1 MSKSK
6 GNVVIPDEYIKKFG
20 ADVVRTYLMFIGPF
34 EQGGDWRD
42 AGIMGPV
49 RFLDRVW
56 TLSRKQEAGNRK
68 QETRGKVSPWL
79 HAPIKEITEDIA
91 ELKYNTAI
99 SQLMII
105 LNKLEKETTLR
116 QAQGKQASRKDW
128 EAFLLMLAPFA
139 PFISEE
145 LWGEVGN
152 KYSIH
157 KQSWPK
163 YDPMKLTRATATL
176 IIQVNG
182 KFRSQIEAQSG
193 TTEKEAE
200 RLALADLKVR
210 KFTSGKKIKKTIFV
224 KDKLINFVI

>member
-49 RFLDRVW
+49 RFLERVW
-56 TLSRKQEAGNRK
+56 NLRDRLEAKNRRDK
-68 QETRGKVSPWL
+68 AGISPWF
-79 HAPIKEITEDIA
+79 HAFIKEITKDIA

-99 SQLMII
+99 SELMIV
-105 LNKLEKETTLR
+105 LNKLEKEI
-116 QAQGKQASRKDW
+116 QINRKDW
-128 EAFLLMLAPFA
+128 EAFLLLLAPFA
-139 PFISEE
+139 PFIAEE
-145 LWGEVGN
+145 LWEKLGN

-157 KQSWPK
+157 KQIWPRHDSK
-163 YDPMKLTRATATL
+163 YLIQDMITL
-176 IIQVNG
+176 IVQVNG
-182 KFRSQIEAQSG
+182 KLRSQIEIKSG
-193 TTEKEAE
+193 VTQKEAE
-200 RLALADLKVR
+200 KLALTDFRIQRFTEGEKIRKV
-210 KFTSGKKIKKTIFV
+210 IFV